1 MEFVIKYCKKWL
13 ISTVTHTTSIQEECT
28 SSYTLFLMFLF
39 DEIGFP
45 FFYVIALCLANFFLT
60 DFIWSNLIDRFYSI
74 KIMLMNAA
82 IMPFWVIVFP
92 RPLTSFVMVIRM
104 SNFDRSV
111 DELLTE

>member
-13 ISTVTHTTSIQEECT
+13 IPTVTHTTSNQEECT

-111 DELLTE
+111 DELLAE